1 VSYISQMD
9 LPLLCMLLIDFSSS
23 MDTLSCLFVDSFVI
37 SSQIDFSRI
46 DLHLLLIDFLLVDG
60 CPIVSVCLFPFVIS
74 SVNDYMFVRVG
85 YIYFQRTL
93 MKILS
98 LKTIRMKKMIMVGTL
113 CG

>member
-9 LPLLCMLLIDFSSS
+9 LPLLLIDFSSS

-60 CPIVSVCLFPFVIS
+60 CPIVSVCLFFC
-74 SVNDYMFVRVG
+74 
-85 YIYFQRTL
+85 YFFGQ
-93 MKILS
+93 
-98 LKTIRMKKMIMVGTL
+98 
-113 CG
+113 